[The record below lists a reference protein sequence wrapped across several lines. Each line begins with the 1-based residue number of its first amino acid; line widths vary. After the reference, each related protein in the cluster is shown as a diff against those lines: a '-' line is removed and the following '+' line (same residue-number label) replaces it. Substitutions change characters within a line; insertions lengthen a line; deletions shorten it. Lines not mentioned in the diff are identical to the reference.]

1 MIEKQEKGISLIVL
15 VITIIVIIILAGSVI
30 LSLADNNPV
39 STANEAKFKTNV
51 EQYNSELGMVISS
64 KYLLDNTFDPSSL
77 NAGVWDGFESNKAGT
92 IKEYITNIT
101 KEDGEKFVIQNGK
114 LAYIGIEAEQIEYV
128 TDIGVMNP
136 ELAKPLLGV
145 NVIATENSTVNG
157 QAPEYNNPIIP
168 KGFKAINDGTKWP
181 TDWNKGLVIED
192 VNGNQF
198 VWVPVDGINI
208 TYATYYAGYEY
219 TFPAG
224 ITNETDQ
231 IDKYEGFY
239 IARYEAGKEGTVL
252 VSKKNATVWNNI
264 THVNAKTQSQAM
276 YTTPEV
282 KSGINTN
289 SQWWALAQWIENSG
303 KTLEDK
309 TWGNF
314 KDSQSPS
321 NVTGFGILQKS
332 GFSDYWKFNNI
343 YDFAGNTNELTN
355 ELYRL
360 FIGGVDKGLCVSFAG
375 GSYSSTNNINVGYTV
390 SGATVVS
397 TYYSV
402 DVSFRVVLYIL

>member
-1 MIEKQEKGISLIVL
+1 MIKKQKIGISLIVL

-101 KEDGEKFVIQNGK
+101 PEDGEKFVIQNGK

-128 TDIGVMNP
+128 TDIGVINP
-136 ELAKPLLGV
+136 ELTKPLLGI

-198 VWVPVDGINI
+198 VWVPVDGNNI
-208 TYATYYAGYEY
+208 TYTTDYTDYVY

-239 IARYEAGKEGTVL
+239 IARYEAGNENSVL

-264 THVNAKTQSQAM
+264 THTSAKTQSQAM

-282 KSGINTN
+282 KSGVITEEQFNVTLTWLGNSIINLPYTACGNLKN
-289 SQWWALAQWIENSG
+289 SE
-303 KTLEDK
+303 
-309 TWGNF
+309 
-314 KDSQSPS
+314 SPA
-321 NVTGFGILQKS
+321 NVTGFGLLQKT
-332 GFSDYWKFNNI
+332 GFSDYWKVNNI
-343 YDFAGNTNELTN
+343 YDFIGNTYEFINEK
-355 ELYRL
+355 YR
-360 FIGGVDKGLCVSFAG
+360 FIYNGVDYGTYVCYIG
-375 GSYSSTNNINVGYTV
+375 GSYFSDVPIQYRMNTSINDG
-390 SGATVVS
+390 SK
-397 TYYSV
+397 V
-402 DVSFRVVLYIL
+402 DISFRVVLYIL

>member
-1 MIEKQEKGISLIVL
+1 MFNKKNGISLIVL

-64 KYLLDNTFDPSSL
+64 KYLLDNTFDPNSL
-77 NAGVWDGFESNKAGT
+77 NAGVWNGQESNIEGT

-101 KEDGEKFVIQNGK
+101 PEDGEKFVIQNGK
-114 LAYIGIEAEQIEYV
+114 LAYIGIETDQIEYV
-128 TDIGVMNP
+128 TDIGVINP
-136 ELAKPLLGV
+136 VLEYPLLGV
-145 NVIATENSTVNG
+145 NVIATINSTVNG
-157 QAPEYNNPIIP
+157 QEPEHNNPIIP

-198 VWVPVDGINI
+198 VWVPVDGNNI
-208 TYATYYAGYEY
+208 TYTTDYTNCLY

-231 IDKYEGFY
+231 IDKYKGFY

-252 VSKKNATVWNNI
+252 VCKKNATVWNNI

-282 KSGINTN
+282 KSGITTI
-289 SQWWALAQWIENSG
+289 AQWLVIASWITSSG
-303 KTLEDK
+303 KTLTDK

-314 KDSQSPS
+314 KDSQSPA
-321 NVTGFGILQKS
+321 NVTGFGLLQKT
-332 GFSDYWKFNNI
+332 GFSEFWKVNNI
-343 YDFAGNTNELTN
+343 YDFAGNTYEHTN
-355 ELYRL
+355 PVYTTS
-360 FIGGVDKGLCVSFAG
+360 ISSAG
-375 GSYSSTNNINVGYTV
+375 GSYLYTHNINIWYTY
-390 SGATVVS
+390 SSDTVAS
-397 TYYSV
+397 THYRV
-402 DVSFRVVLYIL
+402 DLSFRVVLYVL

>member
-1 MIEKQEKGISLIVL
+1 MIKKQKIGISLIVL

-77 NAGVWDGFESNKAGT
+77 NAGLWDGTESNIEGT

-101 KEDGEKFVIQNGK
+101 PEDGEKFVLQNGK
-114 LAYIGIEAEQIEYV
+114 LAYIGIETEQIEYV
-128 TDIGVMNP
+128 TDIGVINP
-136 ELAKPLLGV
+136 VLEYPLLGV
-145 NVIATENSTVNG
+145 NIIATANSTVNG
-157 QAPEYNNPIIP
+157 QAPSYNNPIIP
-168 KGFKAINDGTKWP
+168 KNFKAINDGTKWP

-198 VWVPVDGINI
+198 VWVPVNGIDI
-208 TYATYYAGYEY
+208 TYTTDYTEYVY

-239 IARYEAGKEGTVL
+239 IGRYEAGKEGTIL
-252 VSKKNATVWNNI
+252 VSKKNTTVWNNI
-264 THVNAKTQSQAM
+264 THVNAKAQSQAM

-282 KSGINTN
+282 KSGLNTN
-289 SQWWALAQWIENSG
+289 AQWSVIKKWITNSG
-303 KTLEDK
+303 RTLEDK

-314 KDSQSPS
+314 KDSQSPA
-321 NVTGFGILQKS
+321 NVTGFGLLQKS

-343 YDFAGNTNELTN
+343 YDFAGNTFEFINELR
-355 ELYRL
+355 RL
-360 FIGGVDKGLCVSFAG
+360 IIYGVDLGLCISYG
-375 GSYSSTNNINVGYTV
+375 NGSYSDTHSVNSYYVTSGTNIASTHYR
-390 SGATVVS
+390 
-397 TYYSV
+397 V
-402 DVSFRVVLYIL
+402 DLSFRVVLYIL